1 MGCCGMRPS
10 ESDSI
15 DELAFYEDEQYEKKR
30 QEEIKFYKNYMLHF
44 SLNNYVFEVEELKNF

>member
-10 ESDSI
+10 ESDSM
-15 DELAFYEDEQYEKKR
+15 DEDEQYEKKR

-44 SLNNYVFEVEELKNF
+44 SLNNYVFEMEELKNF